1 MFSCNCGSFA
11 IQTDQKVATDQI
23 ETQFICNRSV
33 MVKQIVR
40 DCRQNKQN
48 KEKREKTHNHGPS
61 YD

>member
-1 MFSCNCGSFA
+1 
-11 IQTDQKVATDQI
+11 
-23 ETQFICNRSV
+23 

-40 DCRQNKQN
+40 DRRQNKQN